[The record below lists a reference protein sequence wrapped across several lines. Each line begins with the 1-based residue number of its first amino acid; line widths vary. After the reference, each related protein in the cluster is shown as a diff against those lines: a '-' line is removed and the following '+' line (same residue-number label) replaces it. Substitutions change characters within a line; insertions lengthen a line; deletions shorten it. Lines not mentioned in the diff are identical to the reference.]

1 MKKEKR
7 GLVVPPD
14 QDESLVKDAS
24 YVVKWLLA
32 NGSRVKMLLF
42 NRRQY
47 RWTFSYNYREYPKG
61 EARGQPHVVNEICLV
76 VDYLDG
82 LVISCA
88 LSMHVIFPARLGKV
102 FAYGADIS
110 PGAKTFLQFRYE
122 RQALPDKENKFF
134 FQLVELEIGCGRI
147 IDLRPKAGPGSKA
160 LMRPVEFPFPVCDRI
175 VAEFGQFQVPFFD
188 NDHHEQSFAF
198 PQSIIKR

>member
-1 MKKEKR
+1 MKEKR

-14 QDESLVKDAS
+14 QDESLISDTGYMVE
-24 YVVKWLLA
+24 WLLV

-42 NRRQY
+42 NRRQH
-47 RWTFSYNYREYPKG
+47 RLTFSYNYRKYPKG
-61 EARGQPHVVNEICLV
+61 EARGQPHVVNEIRLV

-102 FAYGADIS
+102 YAYGVDIS

-122 RQALPDKENKFF
+122 RQMLPDKEDKFF

-147 IDLRPKAGPGSKA
+147 IDLRPKGGPGSKA

-175 VAEFGQFQVPFFD
+175 VAEFGQFRVPFLD
-188 NDHHEQSFAF
+188 NDHQEQFFVF
-198 PQSIIKR
+198 PRSIIQK